1 MASRTAPTT
10 YLLPAGGSYFAKLR
24 DTRGIRTSYKITR
37 EASSQA
43 NKGPPRLETRR
54 SVTRGLSPRWF
65 ESNTRHKSF
74 PGYCCE
80 NSRALCRRRAAM
92 QTVREPSARSW
103 PALRR
108 ILRQHVR
115 DIHLQSRKDRTGEVT
130 KIIELMLGSEA
141 RGTYAGS
148 IKT

>member
-1 MASRTAPTT
+1 
-10 YLLPAGGSYFAKLR
+10 
-24 DTRGIRTSYKITR
+24 
-37 EASSQA
+37 
-43 NKGPPRLETRR
+43 
-54 SVTRGLSPRWF
+54 
-65 ESNTRHKSF
+65 
-74 PGYCCE
+74 
-80 NSRALCRRRAAM
+80 M